1 VMLTTHTLLVPRLRK
16 S

>member
-1 VMLTTHTLLVPRLRK
+1 VMLTTHPFPVPRLRK